1 MFSNKNKAKIKT
13 KRPAPGVT
21 AAVNAQS
28 QKPGEK
34 PRTVKAAVNK
44 DTGEGKD
51 ARSASSTSSLNPHLF
66 FEGNLKF
73 SGTVLIDC
81 DFRGTVVTDDTLV
94 VGASGSLHA
103 EVTAGVVEISGKV
116 HGNIKASNSVK
127 VFSGGEVHG
136 NIETPTIS
144 MEEGV
149 VFEGNCTRPGNR
161 PQPEPVAETPQEA
174 QVNEPARPAQPE
186 PPTLETAREKMI
198 VSATASTKR
207 PRSSGRSKRTRPRD
221 LVLTS

>member
-1 MFSNKNKAKIKT
+1 MFGTKNKAK
-13 KRPAPGVT
+13 RPALAG
-21 AAVNAQS
+21 AAAASS
-28 QKPGEK
+28 QNQKAAEK
-34 PRTVKAAVNK
+34 PRPARAPAGQETAA
-44 DTGEGKD
+44 EAQD
-51 ARSASSTSSLNPHLF
+51 ARSAPKSSSSLNPHLF

-81 DFRGTVVTDDTLV
+81 DFHGTVVTDDTLV
-94 VGASGSLHA
+94 VGVSGNLHA

-149 VFEGNCTRPGNR
+149 VFEGNCTRPGSR
-161 PQPEPVAETPQEA
+161 PQPEPVAGTPQQA

-186 PPTLETAREKMI
+186 PPTLESAREKMI

-221 LVLTS
+221 LALTS